1 MYKFVYIQVG
11 KVNKDG
17 ALLHSHDHNHTHG
30 SDNLRTAFFLNFVFS
45 ILEII
50 GGLYTNSMAI
60 LSDALH
66 DFGDSLAIAAAWY
79 LQKKAS
85 SGSDEKFSFG
95 YKRFSLL
102 GALINSVILV
112 VGSVFIL
119 SEAIPRILS
128 PEETHAPGMLIFA
141 IIGITV
147 NGIAVIKLRGAKS
160 LNEKVVSWH
169 LIEDVLG
176 WAAVLVVSIVLL
188 FTDFYI
194 LDPILS
200 ALITLY
206 VLYNVI
212 KNLKATSYLFL
223 QGVPSEI
230 SLRKVEDEL
239 NRATGVKSVH
249 HTHIWSLDGENHV
262 MSVHIVVDKDS
273 DANTVLVTKN
283 SVKDIAKKF
292 DINHVTIEIEF
303 ENENCYMQPGTA

>member
-1 MYKFVYIQVG
+1 MH
-11 KVNKDG
+11 N
-17 ALLHSHDHNHTHG
+17 HSHNHTHG
-30 SDNLRTAFFLNFVFS
+30 SDNLKTAFFLNFVFS
-45 ILEII
+45 ILEIA
-50 GGLYTNSMAI
+50 GGILTNSMAI

-66 DFGDSLAIAAAWY
+66 DFGDSLAIAIAWY
-79 LQKKAS
+79 LQKKAA

-102 GALINSVILV
+102 GALINSIILV

-119 SEAIPRILS
+119 SESIPRILS
-128 PEETHAPGMLIFA
+128 PEETHAPGMLIFSLL
-141 IIGITV
+141 GITI
-147 NGIAVIKLRGAKS
+147 NGIAVLKLKGAKT

-200 ALITLY
+200 AVITLY
-206 VLYNVI
+206 VLYNVV

-230 SLRKVEDEL
+230 SLKKVENQL
-239 NRATGVKSVH
+239 GKATGVKSVH

-262 MSVHIVVDKDS
+262 MSVHVVVDTKTN
-273 DANTVLVTKN
+273 AEKVLETKK
-283 SVKDIAKKF
+283 SVKEIAKSF

-303 ENENCYMQPGTA
+303 ENENCYMKPDTA